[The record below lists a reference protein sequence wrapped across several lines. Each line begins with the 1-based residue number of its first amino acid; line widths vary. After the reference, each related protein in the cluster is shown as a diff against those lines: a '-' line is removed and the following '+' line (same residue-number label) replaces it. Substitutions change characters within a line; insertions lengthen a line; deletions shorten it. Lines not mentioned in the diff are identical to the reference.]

1 MPTPSPH
8 PGRSPGLLIVKEA
21 IIVIDL
27 EDFPPLL
34 TVAEVQKLL
43 RIGRGKA
50 YDMIRA
56 KEIPSKKF
64 RGAIRIPRDE
74 LLRMLEQDSQ
84 QESSDSGANIHSV
97 PPPKEGK

>member
-1 MPTPSPH
+1 M
-8 PGRSPGLLIVKEA
+8 INV
-21 IIVIDL
+21 

-34 TVAEVQKLL
+34 TVSEVQQLL

-56 KEIPSKKF
+56 REIPSRKF

-74 LLRMLEQDSQ
+74 LFRMLEQDPQ
-84 QESSDSGANIHSV
+84 QESSDPEAKLHSV
-97 PPPKEGK
+97 PPAKGGE